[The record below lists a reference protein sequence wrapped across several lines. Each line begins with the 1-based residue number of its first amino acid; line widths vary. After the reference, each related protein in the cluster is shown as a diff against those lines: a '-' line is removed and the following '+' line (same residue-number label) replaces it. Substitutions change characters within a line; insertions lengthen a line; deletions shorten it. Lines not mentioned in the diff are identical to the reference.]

1 MAAGSHWHATVRAV
15 GSLPSTVS
23 AIISSSEPALSWAP
37 SAAFSHNRAL
47 WGSGN
52 NVLSLRDISL
62 TSFYSCMV
70 VLDSRFSP
78 LGRGLQPPRRS
89 VHSVMVGRGLPAP
102 FASLAPYIE

>member
-1 MAAGSHWHATVRAV
+1 MAAGSHRHATVRAV

-52 NVLSLRDISL
+52 NVLSLRDKPYFFLLLYGGPGL
-62 TSFYSCMV
+62 TFQP
-70 VLDSRFSP
+70 FGQGSP
-78 LGRGLQPPRRS
+78 TAQTLCT
-89 VHSVMVGRGLPAP
+89 
-102 FASLAPYIE
+102 